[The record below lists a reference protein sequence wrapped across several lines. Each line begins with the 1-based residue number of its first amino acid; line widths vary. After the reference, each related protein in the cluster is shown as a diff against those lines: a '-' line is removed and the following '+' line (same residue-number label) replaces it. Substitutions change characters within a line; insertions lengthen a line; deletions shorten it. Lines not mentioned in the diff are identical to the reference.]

1 VYINVST
8 IRTSRNSRS
17 LFVALEDVINKTLE
31 LCCIFFVLVG
41 LDVGACLLNGN
52 PDAHV
57 PLDGNGDPPCSGR
70 HAETEIQLTM
80 INITSCSCSLSS
92 HILDL
97 WDHQA
102 TYNISSVFQRGEH
115 CNLGWV
121 YGNSG
126 ARASAQKGCR

>member
-1 VYINVST
+1 MLDKIWGHIWATFRHLLPKSIPNVCE
-8 IRTSRNSRS
+8 IH
-17 LFVALEDVINKTLE
+17 
-31 LCCIFFVLVG
+31 IFFVLVG

-57 PLDGNGDPPCSGR
+57 PLDGNGDPPRSGR

-126 ARASAQKGCR
+126 ARASVQKGCR